1 MYGGGGSVTKLCPT
15 LVTPWTVARQAPL
28 SMGFPRQEHWV
39 AISFSKKVVHVLTLE
54 FVNVTLFGKM
64 VFDDIIKNL
73 EWDNP
78 QFRVGPKSNGRCP
91 CKRGRGRFETDMG
104 KGMWKTGRDGSD
116 AAPSQEILATL
127 EARREAWD
135 VLPLSHQRDQPA
147 DTLVLDLWP
156 TGCGE

>member
-15 LVTPWTVARQAPL
+15 RVTPWTVARQAPL

-73 EWDNP
+73 E
-78 QFRVGPKSNGRCP
+78 
-91 CKRGRGRFETDMG
+91 
-104 KGMWKTGRDGSD
+104 
-116 AAPSQEILATL
+116 
-127 EARREAWD
+127 
-135 VLPLSHQRDQPA
+135 
-147 DTLVLDLWP
+147 
-156 TGCGE
+156 